1 MKKFLVILV
10 ATITLISLYV
20 TPILGM
26 EESVV
31 NETIIK
37 ETDIETNKA
46 DDTFYLQAGVE
57 EILNIDTNVQEDVEE
72 VEDISTDETIY
83 TGWSTAIVNIRK
95 RPTTNSDIHDVL
107 EYNQKIEYQLYNDK
121 WVRIDYNGTSAY
133 VAKRY
138 ISNNENKYKEYVV
151 PKNSGFKSYMSY
163 AAITNKA
170 SKQYKLQ
177 RNYAYT
183 GNNGI
188 RMVHD
193 RYCIAL
199 GTHFNAPI
207 GTYVDLILEN
217 GTTIQCIVAEIKSD
231 QHTNADNIV
240 TTHNGCVAEFIVDM
254 SVLNSDAKRD
264 GDVSSCKKEWG
275 SPVAKLKVYTKSI
288 F

>member
-1 MKKFLVILV
+1 MKKILVILV
-10 ATITLISLYV
+10 ATMTLVSIYV
-20 TPILGM
+20 TPLWGM
-26 EESVV
+26 ESELVI
-31 NETIIK
+31 NEVII
-37 ETDIETNKA
+37 DETNVDTNES
-46 DDTFYLQAGVE
+46 DDMSYLQAGVE
-57 EILNIDTNVQEDVEE
+57 EVLNIDTDIEE
-72 VEDISTDETIY
+72 EEESISIDETVH

-95 RPTTNSDIHDVL
+95 KPTTNSDIYDVL
-107 EYNQKIEYQLYNDK
+107 EYNEKIEYQLYSDK
-121 WVRIDYNGTSAY
+121 WVRIDYNGTPAY

-138 ISNNENKYKEYVV
+138 ISNKENTYKEYSV

-217 GTTIQCIVAEIKSD
+217 GTTISCIVAEIKSD

-240 TTHNGCVAEFIVDM
+240 TSHNGCVAEFLVDTD
-254 SVLNSDAKRD
+254 VLNKDAKRT
-264 GDVSSCKKEWG
+264 GDVSSCKQDWD
-275 SPVAKLKVYTKSI
+275 SPVKKVKVYTKSV

>member
-10 ATITLISLYV
+10 ATMTLTSVYV
-20 TPILGM
+20 TPLWGM
-26 EESVV
+26 ESEVSV
-31 NETIIK
+31 NEVIID
-37 ETDIETNKA
+37 ETDVETNEPE
-46 DDTFYLQAGVE
+46 DMLSLQAGVE
-57 EILNIDTNVQEDVEE
+57 EVLDIDTIVQEE
-72 VEDISTDETIY
+72 VEDINIDETVY
-83 TGWSTAIVNIRK
+83 TGWSTARVNIRK
-95 RPTTNSDIHDVL
+95 KPTTNSDIYDVL
-107 EYNQKIEYQLYNDK
+107 EYNEKIEHQLYSDD
-121 WVRIDYNGTSAY
+121 WVRIDYNGTPAY

-138 ISNNENKYKEYVV
+138 ISNKENTYKKYSV
-151 PKNSGFKSYMSY
+151 PKNSGFKIYMSY
-163 AAITNKA
+163 EAITNKA

-199 GTHFNAPI
+199 GTHFNATI

-217 GTTIQCIVAEIKSD
+217 GITISCIVSEIKSD

-240 TTHNGCVAEFIVDM
+240 TLHNGCVAEFLVDTD
-254 SVLNSDAKRD
+254 VLNKDAKIT
-264 GDVSSCKKEWG
+264 GDVSSCKQDWD
-275 SPVAKLKVYTKSI
+275 SPVKKVKVYTKSV